1 MIIGN
6 GNSNSNFGLNNRKN
20 VDTINVKQPINNK
33 SEYDKAVQK
42 LDQRFKN
49 GEMDREKFVKI
60 ANNLAKKNNFR

>member
-6 GNSNSNFGLNNRKN
+6 GNLNSNFGLNNRKN
-20 VDTINVKQPINNK
+20 VDTINAKQPINNK